1 MTSEVTVERAWSVVG
16 APPDRWDLSTR
27 TIDSADEFLT
37 VQPGRIVELS
47 GPAGLGL
54 TRLGYRLLADRSH
67 SAPVVMLDVRGWIS
81 PQAAWETGVEQANL
95 VVIRCPDSRLWP
107 QVVSAVCEGVSALF
121 AEVPQGVSER
131 DLRRLAAL
139 VRARQVR
146 VVLRPLR
153 GRLSAGVSHL
163 RVQALEI
170 QWNGVERG
178 HGRLGERRLVME
190 ISGKGAAGMTRRI
203 ELEDVGENALRV
215 VSGMA
220 ARTTGRAV

>member
-1 MTSEVTVERAWSVVG
+1 
-16 APPDRWDLSTR
+16 
-27 TIDSADEFLT
+27 
-37 VQPGRIVELS
+37 
-47 GPAGLGL
+47 
-54 TRLGYRLLADRSH
+54 
-67 SAPVVMLDVRGWIS
+67 
-81 PQAAWETGVEQANL
+81 
-95 VVIRCPDSRLWP
+95 
-107 QVVSAVCEGVSALF
+107 VCEGVSALF

-203 ELEDVGENALRV
+203 ELEDGGENTLRV